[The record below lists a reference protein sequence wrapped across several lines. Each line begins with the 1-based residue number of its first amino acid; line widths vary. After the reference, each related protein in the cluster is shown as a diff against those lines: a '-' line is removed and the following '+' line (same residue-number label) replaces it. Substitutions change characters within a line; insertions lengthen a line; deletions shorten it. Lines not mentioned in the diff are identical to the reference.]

1 VKSRVTPAQTIG
13 PFFHGALCRPGDGR
27 LAEPGSAGAL
37 ELRGRV
43 LDGAGAPVGD
53 ALLELWQTDGKQC
66 AFGRAATN
74 DSGEYRAVARKLA
87 AAPLADG
94 RRQAPHINV
103 SLFAR
108 GLLHRLVTRI
118 YFPDEAA
125 ANARDPLL
133 ASIATAPLR
142 ARLVAQPDAGGAA
155 LRFDIVLQGESET
168 PFLDV

>member
-13 PFFHGALCRPGDGR
+13 PFFHGALCRGGDRG

-37 ELRGRV
+37 QLRGRV

-53 ALLELWQTDGKQC
+53 ALVELWQTDGRESGF
-66 AFGRAATN
+66 ARAAT
-74 DSGEYRAVARKLA
+74 DEAGEYRVVARKLTGA
-87 AAPLADG
+87 ALADG

-118 YFPDEAA
+118 YFPEEVA

-133 ASIATAPLR
+133 ASIADARLR
-142 ARLVAQPDAGGAA
+142 ARLIAQPAA
-155 LRFDIVLQGESET
+155 DGVGLRFDFVLQGERET

>member
-1 VKSRVTPAQTIG
+1 MKSRVTPAQTIG

-27 LAEPGSAGAL
+27 LAEPGSPGAL
-37 ELRGRV
+37 ELRGRL
-43 LDGAGAPVGD
+43 LDGAHEPVGD
-53 ALLELWQTDGKQC
+53 ALLELWQTDGRVS
-66 AFGRAATN
+66 AFARAAT
-74 DSGEYRAVARKLA
+74 DSAGEYLVVARKLPGA
-87 AAPLADG
+87 KLADG

-125 ANARDPLL
+125 ANGRDPLL
-133 ASIATAPLR
+133 ASIADPRLR
-142 ARLVAQPDAGGAA
+142 ARLIAQPDANGAG
-155 LRFDIVLQGESET
+155 LRFDVVLQGERET

>member
-13 PFFHGALCRPGDGR
+13 PFFHGALCRAGDGR
-27 LAEPGSAGAL
+27 LAEPGSPEAL

-53 ALLELWQTDGKQC
+53 ALLELWQTDGRDS
-66 AFGRAATN
+66 AFCRAATN
-74 DSGEYRAVARKLA
+74 DAGEYRVVARKLA
-87 AAPLADG
+87 GAPLADG

-103 SLFAR
+103 SVFAR
-108 GLLHRLVTRI
+108 GLLHRLVTRV
-118 YFPDEAA
+118 YFPDEGA

-133 ASIATAPLR
+133 ASLAD
-142 ARLVAQPDAGGAA
+142 ARLRTRLIAQRSANGTE
-155 LRFDIVLQGESET
+155 LLFDFVLQGERET

>member
-1 VKSRVTPAQTIG
+1 MKSRVTPAQTIG
-13 PFFHGALCRPGDGR
+13 PFFHGALCGAGDGR
-27 LAEPGSAGAL
+27 LAEPGSPGAL
-37 ELRGRV
+37 ALRGRV
-43 LDGAGAPVGD
+43 FDGAGAPVGD
-53 ALLELWQTDGKQC
+53 ALLELWQTDGRES
-66 AFGRAATN
+66 AFARAAT
-74 DSGEYRAVARKLA
+74 DETGEYRVLARKLA

-133 ASIATAPLR
+133 ASIADARRR
-142 ARLVAQPDAGGAA
+142 ARLVAQPDADGAG
-155 LRFDIVLQGESET
+155 LRFDVVLQGERET

>member
-13 PFFHGALCRPGDGR
+13 PFFHGALCRPDDGR
-27 LAEPGSAGAL
+27 LAEPDSAGAF

-43 LDGAGAPVGD
+43 VDGAGAPVAD
-53 ALLELWQTDGKQC
+53 ALLELWQTDGRDS
-66 AFGRAATN
+66 AFCRAAT
-74 DSGEYRAVARKLA
+74 DSAGEWRVTARKRPA
-87 AAPLADG
+87 AALADG
-94 RRQAPHINV
+94 RRQAPHIAV

-133 ASIATAPLR
+133 SSIADPKTR
-142 ARLVAQPDAGGAA
+142 ARLIAQPAEGG
-155 LRFDIVLQGESET
+155 LRFDVFLQGERET